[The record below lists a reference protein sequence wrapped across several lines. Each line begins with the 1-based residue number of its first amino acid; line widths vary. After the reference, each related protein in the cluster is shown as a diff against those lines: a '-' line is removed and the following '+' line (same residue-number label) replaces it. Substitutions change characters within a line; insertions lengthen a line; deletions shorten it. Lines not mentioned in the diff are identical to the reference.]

1 MTCDLQGAI
10 SYMMTLGVFV
20 SFLFDLHLNLRK
32 TAETARFSH
41 KTLLTGHDLRE
52 PGMRLAR

>member
-20 SFLFDLHLNLRK
+20 FFLFDLPLNSRK
-32 TAETARFSH
+32 TTEMARFSH
-41 KTLLTGHDLRE
+41 KAWLTGHDLRE
-52 PGMRLAR
+52 PGMRLRR